1 LYFYSAAVPYNQP
14 ASIETAVIG
23 ESTPHVHFKELP
35 SKEPIV
41 VGIYKFRDQTGQYK
55 ARNGSTFSTAVTQ
68 ATSILIKAL
77 RIQNGFVL

>member
-1 LYFYSAAVPYNQP
+1 MKFKSYLAFQLYFYSVAVPYNQP
-14 ASIETAVIG
+14 TSIETAVIG

-55 ARNGSTFSTAVTQ
+55 APKMGAH
-68 ATSILIKAL
+68 L
-77 RIQNGFVL
+77 VLP